1 VPAPSSEARPPN
13 AQPSRSSL
21 IGLLVVAA
29 ILYFAK
35 EVLLPLALAILIA
48 FLLAPAEARLERWKL
63 PRFAATLIV
72 VLFALGVVASIGTV
86 AGMQAVSLAGK
97 LPEYRHTIAEK
108 IRALRTPK
116 QGTTI
121 GKAAKA
127 LKDIEKE
134 AQPEKPMPVK
144 ETPGSAWE
152 EAAKMAGPVGKP
164 FAMALAVIVFS
175 ILMLLDRENMRDRL
189 IALAGKRRLTVTTRA
204 MAEASAR
211 VSRYLAMLM
220 VVNACFG
227 IPFGIALYF
236 IGIPNALLFGLL
248 GMVLRFIPYIGV
260 WIAAAL
266 PIALALA
273 ISDGWSMVAW
283 TVGVFLALELFLSYV
298 VEPWLYGKSVGLT
311 PIAIIAAVLF
321 WTWLWG
327 PAGLLLATPLTVC
340 VAVVGRHIP
349 ELGYLHVLLGVE
361 PVLSEE
367 ERFYQRLLALD
378 HEEAAEVMEKYTASQ
393 GLAAALDKVLVP
405 ALALAARDRARDLL
419 EPARER
425 FIFEHAEAISEDL
438 EAPAPS
444 GQTPPVCIVPAHDQA
459 DRVAGVA
466 LARLLP
472 QGSAHVFSA
481 PAMVSE
487 VNEAS
492 ARRGCKVVCI
502 SSVPPHAAAHAAVL
516 TRRLRRQNPDLKIVV
531 GLWTAENV
539 ALAKERLTKLGADA
553 IVAHLGEAAD
563 ALRQLASG
571 ARQRPEPAVLT

>member
-1 VPAPSSEARPPN
+1 VPAPTSEVRPVN

-35 EVLLPLALAILIA
+35 EVLLPLALAVLIA
-48 FLLAPAEARLERWKL
+48 FLLAPAEERLERWKL
-63 PRFAATLIV
+63 PRILATLIV

-86 AGMQAVSLAGK
+86 AGMQAVSLAAK

-108 IRALRTPK
+108 IRALRAPK
-116 QGTTI
+116 QSTTI

-134 AQPEKPMPVK
+134 AQPEEPLAVKP
-144 ETPGSAWE
+144 TPGTAWE
-152 EAAKMAGPVGKP
+152 QAAKTLAPLGKP
-164 FAMALAVIVFS
+164 LAMGLAVLVFT

-189 IALAGKRRLTVTTRA
+189 IALAGQRRLSVTTRA
-204 MAEASAR
+204 MAEASER

-227 IPFGIALYF
+227 IPFGLALYF

-248 GMVLRFIPYIGV
+248 GLVLRFIPYIGV

-266 PIALALA
+266 PITLALA

-283 TVGVFLALELFLSYV
+283 TVGVFLCLELFLSYV

-340 VAVVGRHIP
+340 VAVVGRNIP
-349 ELGYLHVLLGVE
+349 ELGYLNVLLGVE
-361 PVLSEE
+361 PVLSDE

-378 HEEAAEVMEKYTASQ
+378 HEEAAELMEKYAAAH
-393 GLAAALDKVLVP
+393 GLAATVDKVLVP
-405 ALALAARDRARDLL
+405 ALALAARDRARNVL

-425 FIFEHAEAISEDL
+425 FIFEHAEAILEDL
-438 EAPAPS
+438 EAPPPT
-444 GQTPPVCIVPAHDQA
+444 GQTPPACIVPAHDLA
-459 DRVAGVA
+459 DRVAAVA

-472 QGSAHVFSA
+472 PGAAHVFSA

-487 VNEAS
+487 VNETS
-492 ARRGCKVVCI
+492 ARRGCKVLCI

-516 TRRLRRQNPDLKIVV
+516 TRRLRRLNPDLKIVV
-531 GLWTAENV
+531 GLWAAENLAV
-539 ALAKERLTKLGADA
+539 AKERLAKLGADA
-553 IVAHLGEAAD
+553 VVSQITEAVV
-563 ALRQLASG
+563 ALRQIASG
-571 ARQRPEPAVLT
+571 AKPDKASIRA